1 MPPFYHASTQID
13 MKTLTIISS
22 LILLLSAG
30 QLSAQNNNIGDE
42 KNKTTQTEVQHAR
55 NTDTSTLDKL
65 QKETEDISVM
75 KPILFI
81 ASIIEGRLELH
92 RLERES
98 VAAAKI
104 RENESR

>member
-1 MPPFYHASTQID
+1 
-13 MKTLTIISS
+13 MKALTIITSI
-22 LILLLSAG
+22 ILMLSATS
-30 QLSAQNNNIGDE
+30 LSAQNNDTADE
-42 KNKTTQTEVQHAR
+42 KNKTSQAEAQHAK
-55 NTDTSTLDKL
+55 NADPSMLDKL